1 MLTEDKQ
8 VYEDALRGR
17 DASITQLKGTIQGA
31 IAATVKTMNRLGVDS
46 GEEVKEEPEDKLN
59 RLVYHLSALAHD
71 GSLAYNQPLDLAVS
85 KEEVQDKFFTY
96 WVGGTLN
103 NTIIGYKIADGIRQ
117 ISAPDI
123 DNSRWYS
130 CQMNYRTIF

>member
-1 MLTEDKQ
+1 
-8 VYEDALRGR
+8 
-17 DASITQLKGTIQGA
+17 
-31 IAATVKTMNRLGVDS
+31 MNRLGVDA

-103 NTIIGYKIADGIRQ
+103 NTIIGYKMADGIR
-117 ISAPDI
+117 
-123 DNSRWYS
+123 
-130 CQMNYRTIF
+130 